1 VEEKK
6 DSEVRLQEGHRSQVP
21 AVISSNVFYILP
33 RSLLSALFS
42 VGICGVLFNEN
53 RSANVAESDHSL
65 LNLSVRKVVRGLNTE
80 AFYQIKYF

>member
-1 VEEKK
+1 VKLEGYTAPSGREKK

-42 VGICGVLFNEN
+42 VGL
-53 RSANVAESDHSL
+53 
-65 LNLSVRKVVRGLNTE
+65 
-80 AFYQIKYF
+80 